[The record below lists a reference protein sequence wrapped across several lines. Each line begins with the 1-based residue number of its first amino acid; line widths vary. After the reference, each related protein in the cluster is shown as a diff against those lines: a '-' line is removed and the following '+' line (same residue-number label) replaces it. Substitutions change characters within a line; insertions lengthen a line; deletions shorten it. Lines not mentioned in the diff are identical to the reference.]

1 MICWFPSVLNV
12 RICNYTKKKLQMTI
26 KSSCWLPYVIWL
38 KLCMFFSTRPTH
50 CSNGFTARC
59 HAVTVGTNGIRVQM
73 LGLLWDLRRF
83 RDIRQVNLLHPGD
96 QVQHQFLQIVIWTS
110 MVFFCI
116 PKLSCKFWFF
126 KFFLGSIGVSV
137 WGQAFWWRTVTESS
151 RGSFNGCWYGTENCP
166 SKRFEGSWGKQTT
179 VLDRAFKI

>member
-1 MICWFPSVLNV
+1 MHIWSYKYRP
-12 RICNYTKKKLQMTI
+12 KKLQMTI

-126 KFFLGSIGVSV
+126 KFFWEHWGLCLRPSILMANGYGKQQGLFQWLLIWYWKLSLK
-137 WGQAFWWRTVTESS
+137 AFWRIL
-151 RGSFNGCWYGTENCP
+151 G
-166 SKRFEGSWGKQTT
+166 QTNYCF
-179 VLDRAFKI
+179 RSGI

>member
-1 MICWFPSVLNV
+1 
-12 RICNYTKKKLQMTI
+12 
-26 KSSCWLPYVIWL
+26 
-38 KLCMFFSTRPTH
+38 MFFSTRPTH

-59 HAVTVGTNGIRVQM
+59 HAVIVGTNGIRVQM

-96 QVQHQFLQIVIWTS
+96 QVQHQFLQIVILTS

-126 KFFLGSIGVSV
+126 KFFWGALGSLFEAKHSDGERLRKAAGALSMAVDMVLKTVPQSV
-137 WGQAFWWRTVTESS
+137 LKDPGANKLLF
-151 RGSFNGCWYGTENCP
+151 
-166 SKRFEGSWGKQTT
+166 
-179 VLDRAFKI
+179 